1 MKNYQKN
8 PKNLFMAFS
17 CMFEQPKASV
27 YDNLNKWH
35 LKCLTRSLNLNLGF
49 KPTSFNPLLV
59 PLAQTT
65 AYCHVTLMHHIVA
78 LHWLCFFSVAGDCPL
93 SIDVIPMMWSLTLM
107 KTQCYL
113 QKCQASKTPL
123 FILIQSHSLA
133 PALFYCIRTTTIHLL
148 LAAVAEPLYP
158 LHDLSFHSK

>member
-8 PKNLFMAFS
+8 SRNLFMAFS
-17 CMFEQPKASV
+17 CMFEQCLSSFLDKT
-27 YDNLNKWH
+27 NKCH
-35 LKCLTRSLNLNLGF
+35 LTNHIWSLKLNLVF
-49 KPTSFNPLLV
+49 KPTSFNLLLV
-59 PLAQTT
+59 ALAQNTFILPCHEH
-65 AYCHVTLMHHIVA
+65 ASYCA
-78 LHWLCFFSVAGDCPL
+78 LHWLYFFFVAGICPL

-123 FILIQSHSLA
+123 FIPIKSHSLA

-148 LAAVAEPLYP
+148 LDAVAEPLYP
-158 LHDLSFHSK
+158 LHDLSLPQ